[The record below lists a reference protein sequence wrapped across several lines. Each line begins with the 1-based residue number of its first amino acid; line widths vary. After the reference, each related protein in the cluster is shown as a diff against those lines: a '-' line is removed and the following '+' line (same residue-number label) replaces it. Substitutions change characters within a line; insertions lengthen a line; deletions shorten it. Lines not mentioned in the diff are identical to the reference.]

1 MHQFQSIWDFN
12 RRKRAA
18 PKPASSTAVI
28 LTTICLEVKRTLF
41 KMGVKTFTHSSPTH
55 SQEMLE
61 KLNALRNE
69 GHFCDVTVRV
79 QDKIFMAHKV
89 VLACCSEFLR
99 TKLVG
104 KPDEADKF
112 VLDLHHV
119 TVSGFTPLLEYA
131 YTSTLSINTENIID
145 VLAAASYM
153 QMFAVAS
160 TCSEFMK
167 SSILWNAGAVA
178 QDKAPEAAPEGPPG
192 RALTPLEGSLSPVSS
207 ECSVVERAIPAC
219 RESRRK
225 RKSFVVMSPE
235 SPLKCGGP
243 LAASPPMPE
252 PSPSFA
258 EAAVPPV
265 DSSLA
270 FPWTF
275 PFGIDRRFQTEKP
288 KLPGSPHGL
297 EQSRVSDVARGLA
310 DYLTCEASKAASPLA
325 AEEDVRVKVER
336 LSDEEVHEEASQAV
350 SASQSSL
357 SDQQTVPGSEQVQ
370 EELLISPQSSSIGS
384 MDEGVAEGLPSIQG
398 TSNSAGH
405 AEDDERLESVQY
417 PYHLYISPSARPGTN
432 GPDRPFQCPT
442 CGVRFTRIQNLKQH
456 MLIHSGIK
464 PFQCD
469 RCGKKFTRAYSLK
482 MHRLKHEGKR
492 CFRCQICSATF
503 TSFGEYK
510 HHMRVSRHI
519 IRKPRIYECKTCG
532 AMFTNSG
539 NLIVH
544 LRSLNHEA
552 SELANYFQSSDFL
565 VPDYL
570 SQVEEEALG
579 QYDLAGRGAEGGSS
593 VQTPVI
599 SQVSSTQDCESTFHL
614 GPPGPLTDK
623 EEEED
628 DDDDEEEEEE
638 EEEEAGTEEPKTQPS
653 SSSLGIPENKVP
665 EKEELASITVE

>member
-1 MHQFQSIWDFN
+1 
-12 RRKRAA
+12 
-18 PKPASSTAVI
+18 
-28 LTTICLEVKRTLF
+28 
-41 KMGVKTFTHSSPTH
+41 MGVKTFTHSSTSH

-61 KLNALRNE
+61 KLNDLRNQ
-69 GHFCDVTVRV
+69 GHLCDVTIRV
-79 QDKIFMAHKV
+79 QDKLFLAHKV
-89 VLACCSEFLR
+89 VLACCSEFFR
-99 TKLVG
+99 SKLVG
-104 KPDEADKF
+104 RPEEEDKF

-119 TVSGFTPLLEYA
+119 TVSGFSPLLEYA
-131 YTSTLSINTENIID
+131 YTSTLSISTENIID

-167 SSILWNAGAVA
+167 SSILWSPGNNNNNNNLTA
-178 QDKAPEAAPEGPPG
+178 DKPHESTQESASSHC
-192 RALTPLEGSLSPVSS
+192 ALTHLDGSVSPVSS
-207 ECSVVERAIPAC
+207 DCSVMERNVPIC

-225 RKSFVVMSPE
+225 RKSFVTMASPE
-235 SPLKCGGP
+235 SPLKCTTQVVTT
-243 LAASPPMPE
+243 SPQIPN
-252 PSPSFA
+252 PSPSFSDSTA
-258 EAAVPPV
+258 QPV
-265 DSSLA
+265 ESSLA

-275 PFGIDRRFQTEKP
+275 PFGIDRRFHPDKS
-288 KLPGSPHGL
+288 KLVESPRCI
-297 EQSRVSDVARGLA
+297 EQGTSGASEVVVGRRLSDF
-310 DYLTCEASKAASPLA
+310 LTCESSKAVSSPVPA
-325 AEEDVRVKVER
+325 EEEDVRVKVER
-336 LSDEEVHEEASQAV
+336 LSDEEAQEATSQPV

-357 SDQQTVPGSEQVQ
+357 SDQQTVPGSDQVQ

-384 MDEGVAEGLPSIQG
+384 MDEGVSEGLPSMQS
-398 TSNSAGH
+398 TSNAGGH
-405 AEDDERLESVQY
+405 VEDDERLEGIQY

-570 SQVEEEALG
+570 SQVQEEEEVLG
-579 QYDLAGRGAEGGSS
+579 VQYELEESQHHPVYPGSTSTSSTTAASSSSS

-599 SQVSSTQDCESTFHL
+599 SQVSSSTQNCESSSGFL
-614 GPPGPLTDK
+614 SPEPLEAPASLKMDADGTATVREETKMDNSADGSSQGAF
-623 EEEED
+623 EEEQQQQQQQQQH
-628 DDDDEEEEEE
+628 
-638 EEEEAGTEEPKTQPS
+638 AQA
-653 SSSLGIPENKVP
+653 
-665 EKEELASITVE
+665 KELVSITIE

>member
-1 MHQFQSIWDFN
+1 
-12 RRKRAA
+12 
-18 PKPASSTAVI
+18 
-28 LTTICLEVKRTLF
+28 
-41 KMGVKTFTHSSPTH
+41 MGVKTFTHSSPAH
-55 SQEMLE
+55 SQEMLG
-61 KLNALRNE
+61 KLNMLRND
-69 GHFCDVTVRV
+69 GHFCDITIRV
-79 QDKIFMAHKV
+79 QDKIFRAHKV
-89 VLACCSEFLR
+89 VLAACSEFFR

-104 KPDEADKF
+104 QSEESTQC

-119 TVSGFTPLLEYA
+119 TVTGFIPLLEYA
-131 YTSTLSINTENIID
+131 YTATLSINTENIID

-153 QMFAVAS
+153 QMFSVAS

-167 SSILWNAGAVA
+167 SSILWNTQQEKVLDTG
-178 QDKAPEAAPEGPPG
+178 QENPG
-192 RALTPLEGSLSPVSS
+192 NCNNFRDGSLSPVSS
-207 ECSVVERAIPAC
+207 ECSMVERTIPIC

-225 RKSFVVMSPE
+225 RKSYIVMSPE
-235 SPLKCGGP
+235 SPLKCSTQTS
-243 LAASPPMPE
+243 SPQVLNPT
-252 PSPSFA
+252 PSYTETRSQ
-258 EAAVPPV
+258 PV
-265 DSSLA
+265 DSSHA

-275 PFGIDRRFQTEKP
+275 PFGIDRRLQSDKVKQIESRTLE
-288 KLPGSPHGL
+288 LPGPS
-297 EQSRVSDVARGLA
+297 EVARRVT
-310 DYLTCEASKAASPLA
+310 DYVPCESTKVSSPLVM
-325 AEEDVRVKVER
+325 EDDVRVKVER
-336 LSDEEVHEEASQAV
+336 LSDEEVHEEVSQPV
-350 SASQSSL
+350 SASQSSM

-370 EELLISPQSSSIGS
+370 EDLLISPQSSSIGS
-384 MDEGVAEGLPSIQG
+384 IDEGVGEGMPTLQG
-398 TSNSAGH
+398 TASANVH
-405 AEDDERLESVQY
+405 ADDDDRLENVQY
-417 PYHLYISPSARPGTN
+417 PYQLYLTPSTSSTERPSPN

-570 SQVEEEALG
+570 SQEQEEALG
-579 QYDLAGRGAEGGSS
+579 QYELAEHSFESNSS
-593 VQTPVI
+593 VQMPVI
-599 SQVSSTQDCESTFHL
+599 SQVSSTQNCESTFPL
-614 GPPGPLTDK
+614 GSLSGLAEK
-623 EEEED
+623 EEEDEMAEPAKVSPMEETSRD
-628 DDDDEEEEEE
+628 D
-638 EEEEAGTEEPKTQPS
+638 TPKT
-653 SSSLGIPENKVP
+653 EV
-665 EKEELASITVE
+665 ASIAVE

>member
-1 MHQFQSIWDFN
+1 
-12 RRKRAA
+12 
-18 PKPASSTAVI
+18 
-28 LTTICLEVKRTLF
+28 
-41 KMGVKTFTHSSPTH
+41 MGVKTFTHSSTSH

-69 GHFCDVTVRV
+69 GHLCDVTIRV
-79 QDKIFMAHKV
+79 QDKLFLAHKV
-89 VLACCSEFLR
+89 VLACCSEFFR
-99 TKLVG
+99 SKLVG
-104 KPDEADKF
+104 RPEEEDKF

-119 TVSGFTPLLEYA
+119 TVSGFAPLLEYA
-131 YTSTLSINTENIID
+131 YTSTLSISTENIID

-167 SSILWNAGAVA
+167 SSILWTPGNNNNNNNMGA
-178 QDKAPEAAPEGPPG
+178 DKPHESAPESASSNC
-192 RALTPLEGSLSPVSS
+192 ALTPLDGSVSPVSS
-207 ECSVVERAIPAC
+207 DCSVMERNVPIC

-225 RKSFVVMSPE
+225 RKSFVSMASPE
-235 SPLKCGGP
+235 SPLKCTTQMVTT
-243 LAASPPMPE
+243 SPQIPN
-252 PSPSFA
+252 PSPSFSDS
-258 EAAVPPV
+258 AAQPV
-265 DSSLA
+265 ESSLA

-275 PFGIDRRFQTEKP
+275 PFGIDRRFHSDKS
-288 KLPGSPHGL
+288 KLPESPRCL
-297 EQSRVSDVARGLA
+297 EQGTPGTSEVVVGRRLSDF
-310 DYLTCEASKAASPLA
+310 LTCESSKTVSSPVAAE
-325 AEEDVRVKVER
+325 EEDVRVKVER
-336 LSDEEVHEEASQAV
+336 LSDEEVQEASSQPV

-384 MDEGVAEGLPSIQG
+384 MDEGVSEGLPSMQS
-398 TSNSAGH
+398 TSNAGGH
-405 AEDDERLESVQY
+405 AEDDERLEGIQY
-417 PYHLYISPSARPGTN
+417 PYHLYISPSTRPGTN

-570 SQVEEEALG
+570 SQVQEEEEALG
-579 QYDLAGRGAEGGSS
+579 VQYELEETQHHPVYPGSTSASTTTPASSSSS
-593 VQTPVI
+593 VQMPVI
-599 SQVSSTQDCESTFHL
+599 SQVSSSTQNCESSSGFL
-614 GPPGPLTDK
+614 SPEPLDPLEAPASPKMDADDTAPMTEETKMDNSVGGSSPEVF
-623 EEEED
+623 EEEQQQQQH
-628 DDDDEEEEEE
+628 
-638 EEEEAGTEEPKTQPS
+638 AQA
-653 SSSLGIPENKVP
+653 
-665 EKEELASITVE
+665 KEVASITIK

>member
-1 MHQFQSIWDFN
+1 
-12 RRKRAA
+12 
-18 PKPASSTAVI
+18 
-28 LTTICLEVKRTLF
+28 
-41 KMGVKTFTHSSPTH
+41 MGVKTFTHSSSSH
-55 SQEMLE
+55 SQEMLG
-61 KLNALRNE
+61 KLNMLRND
-69 GHFCDVTVRV
+69 GHFCDITIRV
-79 QDKIFMAHKV
+79 QDKIFRAHKV
-89 VLACCSEFLR
+89 VLAACSDFFR

-104 KPDEADKF
+104 QAEDENKN

-119 TVSGFTPLLEYA
+119 TVTGFIPLLEYA
-131 YTSTLSINTENIID
+131 YTATLSINTENIID

-153 QMFAVAS
+153 QMFSVAS

-167 SSILWNAGAVA
+167 SSILWNTPNSQPEKGLDAG
-178 QDKAPEAAPEGPPG
+178 QENSSNCNFTSRD
-192 RALTPLEGSLSPVSS
+192 GSISPVSS
-207 ECSVVERAIPAC
+207 ECSVVERTIPVC

-225 RKSFVVMSPE
+225 RKSYIVMSPE
-235 SPLKCGGP
+235 SPVKCNTQTSSP
-243 LAASPPMPE
+243 QVLNSSASY
-252 PSPSFA
+252 A
-258 EAAVPPV
+258 ENRNQPV

-275 PFGIDRRFQTEKP
+275 PFGIDRRIPPEKA
-288 KLPGSPHGL
+288 KQAENTRTLELPGPSEAG
-297 EQSRVSDVARGLA
+297 RRMA
-310 DYLTCEASKAASPLA
+310 DYVTCESTKTTLPLGT
-325 AEEDVRVKVER
+325 EEDVQVKVER
-336 LSDEEVHEEASQAV
+336 LSDEEVHEEVSQPV

-357 SDQQTVPGSEQVQ
+357 SDQQTVPGSEPVQ
-370 EELLISPQSSSIGS
+370 EDLLISPQSSSIGS
-384 MDEGVAEGLPSIQG
+384 VDEGVTEGLPTLQS
-398 TSNSAGH
+398 TSSTNAH
-405 AEDDERLESVQY
+405 ADDDDRLENVQY
-417 PYHLYISPSARPGTN
+417 PYQLYIAPSTSSTERPSPN

-570 SQVEEEALG
+570 NQEQEETLV
-579 QYDLAGRGAEGGSS
+579 QYDLGEHTFESNSS
-593 VQTPVI
+593 VQMPVI
-599 SQVSSTQDCESTFHL
+599 SQVSSTQNCESSFPL
-614 GPPGPLTDK
+614 GSLGGLAEK
-623 EEEED
+623 EEEVQEQ
-628 DDDDEEEEEE
+628 
-638 EEEEAGTEEPKTQPS
+638 PKTSTHAEAPREDPPS
-653 SSSLGIPENKVP
+653 QSCL
-665 EKEELASITVE
+665 L

>member
-1 MHQFQSIWDFN
+1 MVNTDSD
-12 RRKRAA
+12 AA
-18 PKPASSTAVI
+18 NTAAALQPGEQTHFLYKEDST
-28 LTTICLEVKRTLF
+28 
-41 KMGVKTFTHSSPTH
+41 MGVKTFTHSSTSH
-55 SQEMLE
+55 SQEMLD

-69 GHFCDVTVRV
+69 GHLCDVTIRV
-79 QDKIFMAHKV
+79 QDKLFLAHKV
-89 VLACCSEFLR
+89 VLACCSEFFR
-99 TKLVG
+99 SKLVG
-104 KPDEADKF
+104 RPEDEEKF

-119 TVSGFTPLLEYA
+119 TISGFAPLLEYA
-131 YTSTLSINTENIID
+131 YTSTLSISTENIID

-167 SSILWNAGAVA
+167 SSILWSPTNNNSSSNMAV
-178 QDKAPEAAPEGPPG
+178 DKAHEAPESASSHC
-192 RALTPLEGSLSPVSS
+192 ALTPLDGSVSPVSS
-207 ECSVVERAIPAC
+207 DCSVMERNVPIC

-225 RKSFVVMSPE
+225 RKNFVTMASPE
-235 SPLKCGGP
+235 SPLKCTAQMVTTSPQIPNPSSSFSDGP
-243 LAASPPMPE
+243 AQ
-252 PSPSFA
+252 
-258 EAAVPPV
+258 AVE
-265 DSSLA
+265 SSLA

-275 PFGIDRRFQTEKP
+275 PFGIDRRFHSDKSKRPESP
-288 KLPGSPHGL
+288 RCLEAGAPGTSEG
-297 EQSRVSDVARGLA
+297 VVARRLS
-310 DYLTCEASKAASPLA
+310 DFLTCESSKVVSSPVA
-325 AEEDVRVKVER
+325 TEEEDVRVKVER
-336 LSDEEVHEEASQAV
+336 LSDEEVQEASSQPV
-350 SASQSSL
+350 SASQSSM

-384 MDEGVAEGLPSIQG
+384 MDEGVSESLPSMQS
-398 TSNSAGH
+398 TSNAGGH
-405 AEDDERLESVQY
+405 AEDDERLEGIQY

-552 SELANYFQSSDFL
+552 SELANYFQSRVS
-565 VPDYL
+565 PRK
-570 SQVEEEALG
+570 
-579 QYDLAGRGAEGGSS
+579 LAMPGGRGAKA
-593 VQTPVI
+593 VYRR
-599 SQVSSTQDCESTFHL
+599 
-614 GPPGPLTDK
+614 
-623 EEEED
+623 
-628 DDDDEEEEEE
+628 
-638 EEEEAGTEEPKTQPS
+638 
-653 SSSLGIPENKVP
+653 
-665 EKEELASITVE
+665 TVHH

>member
-1 MHQFQSIWDFN
+1 
-12 RRKRAA
+12 
-18 PKPASSTAVI
+18 
-28 LTTICLEVKRTLF
+28 
-41 KMGVKTFTHSSPTH
+41 MGVKTFTHSSPAH
-55 SQEMLE
+55 SQEMLG
-61 KLNALRNE
+61 KLNMLRND
-69 GHFCDVTVRV
+69 GHFCDITIRV
-79 QDKIFMAHKV
+79 QDKIFRAHKV
-89 VLACCSEFLR
+89 VLAACSEFFR
-99 TKLVG
+99 SKLVG
-104 KPDEADKF
+104 QAEENAQC

-119 TVSGFTPLLEYA
+119 TVTGFIPLLEYA
-131 YTSTLSINTENIID
+131 YTATLSINTENIID

-153 QMFAVAS
+153 QMFSVAS

-167 SSILWNAGAVA
+167 SSILWNTQQEKVLDTGQENVGSNFR
-178 QDKAPEAAPEGPPG
+178 D
-192 RALTPLEGSLSPVSS
+192 GSLSPVSS
-207 ECSVVERAIPAC
+207 ECSVVERTIPIC

-225 RKSFVVMSPE
+225 RKSYIVMSPE
-235 SPLKCGGP
+235 SPLKCSTQTS
-243 LAASPPMPE
+243 SPQVLNPT
-252 PSPSFA
+252 PSYT
-258 EAAVPPV
+258 EARAQPVV
-265 DSSLA
+265 DSSHA

-275 PFGIDRRFQTEKP
+275 PFGIDRRMQPDKVKQIESRTLE
-288 KLPGSPHGL
+288 LPGPS
-297 EQSRVSDVARGLA
+297 EVTRRVT
-310 DYLTCEASKAASPLA
+310 DYVPCESTKVSSPLVM
-325 AEEDVRVKVER
+325 EDDVRVKVER
-336 LSDEEVHEEASQAV
+336 LSDEEVHEEVSQPV
-350 SASQSSL
+350 SASQSSM

-370 EELLISPQSSSIGS
+370 EDLLISPQSSSIGS
-384 MDEGVAEGLPSIQG
+384 IDEGVGEGLPTLQG
-398 TSNSAGH
+398 TASSNVH
-405 AEDDERLESVQY
+405 ADDDDRLENVQY
-417 PYHLYISPSARPGTN
+417 PYQLYLTPSTSSTERPSPN

-570 SQVEEEALG
+570 SQEQEEALG
-579 QYDLAGRGAEGGSS
+579 QYELVEHSFEGNSS
-593 VQTPVI
+593 VQMPVI
-599 SQVSSTQDCESTFHL
+599 SQVSSTQNCESTFPL
-614 GPPGPLTDK
+614 GSLSGLVEK
-623 EEEED
+623 EG
-628 DDDDEEEEEE
+628 DEEELSQPAKASPLEDTSPDD
-638 EEEEAGTEEPKTQPS
+638 APKT
-653 SSSLGIPENKVP
+653 EV
-665 EKEELASITVE
+665 ASIAVE

>member
-1 MHQFQSIWDFN
+1 
-12 RRKRAA
+12 
-18 PKPASSTAVI
+18 
-28 LTTICLEVKRTLF
+28 
-41 KMGVKTFTHSSPTH
+41 MGVKTFTHSSPSH
-55 SQEMLE
+55 SQEMLG
-61 KLNALRNE
+61 KLNMLRND
-69 GHFCDVTVRV
+69 GHFCDITIRV
-79 QDKIFMAHKV
+79 QDKIFRAHKV
-89 VLACCSEFLR
+89 VLAACSDFFR

-104 KPDEADKF
+104 QAEDDSKN

-119 TVSGFTPLLEYA
+119 TVTGFIPLLEYA
-131 YTSTLSINTENIID
+131 YTATLSINTENIID

-153 QMFAVAS
+153 QMFSVAS

-167 SSILWNAGAVA
+167 SSILWNTPNNQQEKGLDAG
-178 QDKAPEAAPEGPPG
+178 QENSSNCNFTSRD
-192 RALTPLEGSLSPVSS
+192 GSLSPVSS
-207 ECSVVERAIPAC
+207 ECSVVERTIPVC

-225 RKSFVVMSPE
+225 RKSYIVMSPE
-235 SPLKCGGP
+235 SPLKCSTQTSSP
-243 LAASPPMPE
+243 QVLNSSASYSE
-252 PSPSFA
+252 PRNQ
-258 EAAVPPV
+258 PV
-265 DSSLA
+265 DSSLS

-275 PFGIDRRFQTEKP
+275 PFGIDRRLQSEKVKQVENP
-288 KLPGSPHGL
+288 RTLELPGPS
-297 EQSRVSDVARGLA
+297 EAARRMT
-310 DYLTCEASKAASPLA
+310 DYMTCESTKANLPLVT
-325 AEEDVRVKVER
+325 EEDVRVKVER
-336 LSDEEVHEEASQAV
+336 LSDEEVHEEVSQPV

-357 SDQQTVPGSEQVQ
+357 SDQQTVPGSEQIQ
-370 EELLISPQSSSIGS
+370 EDLLISPQSSSIGS
-384 MDEGVAEGLPSIQG
+384 VDEGVTEGLPTLQS
-398 TSNSAGH
+398 TSSTNTH
-405 AEDDERLESVQY
+405 ADDEDRTER
-417 PYHLYISPSARPGTN
+417 PSPN

-570 SQVEEEALG
+570 NQEQEETLVQYELG
-579 QYDLAGRGAEGGSS
+579 EHSFESNSS
-593 VQTPVI
+593 VQMPVI
-599 SQVSSTQDCESTFHL
+599 SQVSSTQNCESTFPL
-614 GPPGPLTDK
+614 GSLSGLTEK
-623 EEEED
+623 EEEMPEQ
-628 DDDDEEEEEE
+628 
-638 EEEEAGTEEPKTQPS
+638 PKTSAS
-653 SSSLGIPENKVP
+653 SETIRDDPPKL
-665 EKEELASITVE
+665 ELSSITIE

>member
-1 MHQFQSIWDFN
+1 
-12 RRKRAA
+12 
-18 PKPASSTAVI
+18 
-28 LTTICLEVKRTLF
+28 
-41 KMGVKTFTHSSPTH
+41 MGVKTFTHSSPTH
-55 SQEMLE
+55 SQEMLS
-61 KLNALRNE
+61 KLNMLRNE
-69 GHFCDVTVRV
+69 GHFCDVTIRV
-79 QDKIFMAHKV
+79 QDKLFMAHKV
-89 VLACCSEFLR
+89 VLASCSEFFR

-104 KPDEADKF
+104 KPEEEDKC

-153 QMFAVAS
+153 QMFTVAS

-167 SSILWNAGAVA
+167 SSILWNNANNVQ
-178 QDKAPEAAPEGPPG
+178 QDKPQEPTVENSNNLN
-192 RALTPLEGSLSPVSS
+192 LTPQDGSVSPVSS
-207 ECSVVERAIPAC
+207 ECSVMERTIPVC

-225 RKSFVVMSPE
+225 RKSYIMMSPE
-235 SPLKCGGP
+235 SPVK
-243 LAASPPMPE
+243 SSTQTTPPQIPN
-252 PSPSFA
+252 PSTSFS
-258 EAAVPPV
+258 EAQSQPV
-265 DSSLA
+265 DSSLS

-275 PFGIDRRFQTEKP
+275 PFGIDRRYQSEKP
-288 KLPGSPHGL
+288 KQADSPRSL
-297 EQSRVSDVARGLA
+297 EQPGPSDVTRRLT
-310 DYLTCEASKAASPLA
+310 DYLSCDSAKAASPLA
-325 AEEDVRVKVER
+325 TEEDVRVKVER
-336 LSDEEVHEEASQAV
+336 LSDEEVHEEVSQPV

-370 EELLISPQSSSIGS
+370 EDLLISPQSSSIGS
-384 MDEGVAEGLPSIQG
+384 IDEGVADGLPSLQG
-398 TSNSAGH
+398 TSSSGGH
-405 AEDDERLESVQY
+405 ADDDERLENVQY
-417 PYHLYISPSARPGTN
+417 PYHLYISPSTRPSTN

-570 SQVEEEALG
+570 NQVQEEALG
-579 QYDLAGRGAEGGSS
+579 QYELGDHNFEGGSS
-593 VQTPVI
+593 VQMPVI
-599 SQVSSTQDCESTFHL
+599 SQPGCVPTTISPGLECSHL
-614 GPPGPLTDK
+614 
-623 EEEED
+623 
-628 DDDDEEEEEE
+628 
-638 EEEEAGTEEPKTQPS
+638 
-653 SSSLGIPENKVP
+653 
-665 EKEELASITVE
+665 

>member
-1 MHQFQSIWDFN
+1 
-12 RRKRAA
+12 
-18 PKPASSTAVI
+18 
-28 LTTICLEVKRTLF
+28 
-41 KMGVKTFTHSSPTH
+41 MGVKTFTHSSPSH
-55 SQEMLE
+55 SQEMLG
-61 KLNALRNE
+61 KLNMLRND
-69 GHFCDVTVRV
+69 GHFCDITIRV
-79 QDKIFMAHKV
+79 QDKIFRAHKV
-89 VLACCSEFLR
+89 VLAACSDFFR

-104 KPDEADKF
+104 QAEDDSKN

-119 TVSGFTPLLEYA
+119 TVTGFIPLLEYA
-131 YTSTLSINTENIID
+131 YTATLSINTENIID

-153 QMFAVAS
+153 QMFSVAS

-167 SSILWNAGAVA
+167 SSILWNTPNNQQEKGLDAG
-178 QDKAPEAAPEGPPG
+178 QENSSNCNFTSRD
-192 RALTPLEGSLSPVSS
+192 GSLSPVSS
-207 ECSVVERAIPAC
+207 ECSVVERTIPVC

-225 RKSFVVMSPE
+225 RKSYIVMSPE
-235 SPLKCGGP
+235 SPLKCSTQTSSP
-243 LAASPPMPE
+243 QVLNSSASSYSE
-252 PSPSFA
+252 PRNQ
-258 EAAVPPV
+258 PV

-275 PFGIDRRFQTEKP
+275 PFGIDRRLQSEKVKQIENP
-288 KLPGSPHGL
+288 RTLELPGPS
-297 EQSRVSDVARGLA
+297 EAARRMT
-310 DYLTCEASKAASPLA
+310 DYVTCESTKANLPLVT
-325 AEEDVRVKVER
+325 EEDVRVKVER
-336 LSDEEVHEEASQAV
+336 LSDEEVHEEVSQPV

-370 EELLISPQSSSIGS
+370 EDLLISPQSSSIGS
-384 MDEGVAEGLPSIQG
+384 VDEGVTEGLPTLQSTSG
-398 TSNSAGH
+398 TNTH
-405 AEDDERLESVQY
+405 ADDEDRTER
-417 PYHLYISPSARPGTN
+417 PSPN

-570 SQVEEEALG
+570 NQEQEETLVQYELG
-579 QYDLAGRGAEGGSS
+579 EHSFESNSS
-593 VQTPVI
+593 VQMPVI
-599 SQVSSTQDCESTFHL
+599 SQVSSTQNCESTFPL
-614 GPPGPLTDK
+614 GSLGGLTEK
-623 EEEED
+623 EEEMPEQ
-628 DDDDEEEEEE
+628 
-638 EEEEAGTEEPKTQPS
+638 PKTNASTETIRDDPPK
-653 SSSLGIPENKVP
+653 L
-665 EKEELASITVE
+665 ELSSITIE

>member
-1 MHQFQSIWDFN
+1 
-12 RRKRAA
+12 
-18 PKPASSTAVI
+18 
-28 LTTICLEVKRTLF
+28 
-41 KMGVKTFTHSSPTH
+41 MGVKTFTHSSSSH
-55 SQEMLE
+55 SQEMLG
-61 KLNALRNE
+61 KLNMLRND
-69 GHFCDVTVRV
+69 GHFCDITIRV
-79 QDKIFMAHKV
+79 QDKIFRAHKV
-89 VLACCSEFLR
+89 VLAACSDFFR

-104 KPDEADKF
+104 QAEDENKN

-119 TVSGFTPLLEYA
+119 TVTGFIPLLEYA
-131 YTSTLSINTENIID
+131 YTATLSINTENIID

-153 QMFAVAS
+153 QMFSVAS

-167 SSILWNAGAVA
+167 SSILWNTPNSQPEKSLDAG
-178 QDKAPEAAPEGPPG
+178 QENNSNCNFTSRD
-192 RALTPLEGSLSPVSS
+192 GSISPVSS
-207 ECSVVERAIPAC
+207 ECSVVERTIPVC

-225 RKSFVVMSPE
+225 RKSYIVMSPE
-235 SPLKCGGP
+235 SPVKCSTQTSSP
-243 LAASPPMPE
+243 QVLNSSASYSE
-252 PSPSFA
+252 NRNQ
-258 EAAVPPV
+258 PV

-275 PFGIDRRFQTEKP
+275 PFGIDRRIQPDKVKQAEGTRTLE
-288 KLPGSPHGL
+288 LPGPSETGRRMP
-297 EQSRVSDVARGLA
+297 
-310 DYLTCEASKAASPLA
+310 DYVTCESTKTALPLGT
-325 AEEDVRVKVER
+325 EEDVRVKVER
-336 LSDEEVHEEASQAV
+336 LSDEEVHEEVSQPV

-370 EELLISPQSSSIGS
+370 EDLLISPQSSSIGS
-384 MDEGVAEGLPSIQG
+384 VDEGVTEGLPTLQS
-398 TSNSAGH
+398 TSSTNAH
-405 AEDDERLESVQY
+405 ADDDDRLENVQY
-417 PYHLYISPSARPGTN
+417 PYQLYIAPSTSSTERPSPN

-570 SQVEEEALG
+570 NQEQEETLV
-579 QYDLAGRGAEGGSS
+579 QYDLGEHSFESNSS
-593 VQTPVI
+593 VQMPVI
-599 SQVSSTQDCESTFHL
+599 SQVSSTQNCESTFPL
-614 GPPGPLTDK
+614 GSLGGLAEK
-623 EEEED
+623 EEEMPEQ
-628 DDDDEEEEEE
+628 
-638 EEEEAGTEEPKTQPS
+638 PKTSAGAEATRVDPPKS
-653 SSSLGIPENKVP
+653 
-665 EKEELASITVE
+665 ELSSITIE

>member
-1 MHQFQSIWDFN
+1 
-12 RRKRAA
+12 
-18 PKPASSTAVI
+18 
-28 LTTICLEVKRTLF
+28 
-41 KMGVKTFTHSSPTH
+41 MGVKTFTHSSPSH
-55 SQEMLE
+55 SQEMLG
-61 KLNALRNE
+61 KLNMLRND
-69 GHFCDVTVRV
+69 GHFCDITIRV
-79 QDKIFMAHKV
+79 QDKIFRAHKV
-89 VLACCSEFLR
+89 VLAACSDFFR

-104 KPDEADKF
+104 QAEDDSKN

-119 TVSGFTPLLEYA
+119 TVTGFIPLLEYA
-131 YTSTLSINTENIID
+131 YTATLSINTENIID

-153 QMFAVAS
+153 QMFSVAS

-167 SSILWNAGAVA
+167 SSILWNTPNNQQEKGLDAG
-178 QDKAPEAAPEGPPG
+178 QENNSNCNFTSRD
-192 RALTPLEGSLSPVSS
+192 GSLSPVSS
-207 ECSVVERAIPAC
+207 ECSVVERTIPVC

-225 RKSFVVMSPE
+225 RKSYIVMSPE
-235 SPLKCGGP
+235 SPLKCSTQTSSP
-243 LAASPPMPE
+243 QVLNSSASYSE
-252 PSPSFA
+252 PRNQ
-258 EAAVPPV
+258 PV

-275 PFGIDRRFQTEKP
+275 PFGIDRRLQSEKVKQVENP
-288 KLPGSPHGL
+288 RTLELPGPS
-297 EQSRVSDVARGLA
+297 EAARRMT
-310 DYLTCEASKAASPLA
+310 DYVTCESTKANLPLVT
-325 AEEDVRVKVER
+325 EEDVRVKVER
-336 LSDEEVHEEASQAV
+336 LSDEEVHEEVSQPV

-370 EELLISPQSSSIGS
+370 EDLLISPQSSSIGS
-384 MDEGVAEGLPSIQG
+384 VDEGVTEGLPTLQS
-398 TSNSAGH
+398 TSSTNTH
-405 AEDDERLESVQY
+405 ADDEDRTER
-417 PYHLYISPSARPGTN
+417 PSPN

-570 SQVEEEALG
+570 NQEQEETLVQYELG
-579 QYDLAGRGAEGGSS
+579 EHSFESNSS
-593 VQTPVI
+593 VQMPVI
-599 SQVSSTQDCESTFHL
+599 SQVSSTQNCESTFPL
-614 GPPGPLTDK
+614 GSLGGLTEK
-623 EEEED
+623 EEEMPEQ
-628 DDDDEEEEEE
+628 
-638 EEEEAGTEEPKTQPS
+638 PKTSASTETIRDDPPK
-653 SSSLGIPENKVP
+653 L
-665 EKEELASITVE
+665 ELSSITIE

>member
-1 MHQFQSIWDFN
+1 
-12 RRKRAA
+12 
-18 PKPASSTAVI
+18 
-28 LTTICLEVKRTLF
+28 
-41 KMGVKTFTHSSPTH
+41 MGVKTFTHSSTSH

-69 GHFCDVTVRV
+69 GHLCDVTIRV
-79 QDKIFMAHKV
+79 QDKLFLAHKV
-89 VLACCSEFLR
+89 VLACCSEFFR
-99 TKLVG
+99 SKLVG
-104 KPDEADKF
+104 RPEEEDKF

-119 TVSGFTPLLEYA
+119 TVSGFAPLLEYA
-131 YTSTLSINTENIID
+131 YTSTLSISTENIID

-167 SSILWNAGAVA
+167 SSILWSPGNNGNNTMAS
-178 QDKAPEAAPEGPPG
+178 DKPHESAPESASSNC
-192 RALTPLEGSLSPVSS
+192 ALTPLDGSVSPVSS
-207 ECSVVERAIPAC
+207 DCSVMERNVPIC

-225 RKSFVVMSPE
+225 RKSFVTMASPE
-235 SPLKCGGP
+235 SPLKCTTQMVTT
-243 LAASPPMPE
+243 SPQIPN
-252 PSPSFA
+252 PSPSFSDSTA
-258 EAAVPPV
+258 QPV
-265 DSSLA
+265 ESSLA

-275 PFGIDRRFQTEKP
+275 PFGIDRRFHSDKS
-288 KLPGSPHGL
+288 KLPESPRCLDQGATGTSEVVVGRRL
-297 EQSRVSDVARGLA
+297 SDF
-310 DYLTCEASKAASPLA
+310 LTCESSKAVSPPVPA
-325 AEEDVRVKVER
+325 EEEDVRVKVER
-336 LSDEEVHEEASQAV
+336 LSDEEVQETSSQPV

-370 EELLISPQSSSIGS
+370 EDLLISPQSSSIGS
-384 MDEGVAEGLPSIQG
+384 MDEGVSEGLPSMQN
-398 TSNSAGH
+398 TSNAGGH
-405 AEDDERLESVQY
+405 AEDDERLEGIQY
-417 PYHLYISPSARPGTN
+417 PYHLYISPSSRPGTN

-570 SQVEEEALG
+570 SQVQEEEEALG
-579 QYDLAGRGAEGGSS
+579 VQYELEESQHHPVYPGSTS
-593 VQTPVI
+593 TSTATAASSSSSIQMPVI
-599 SQVSSTQDCESTFHL
+599 SQVSSSTQNCESSTGFL
-614 GPPGPLTDK
+614 SPDSLDPLEAPASLKMDADETAAMAEETKMDNTVGGSSPEVF
-623 EEEED
+623 EEEQQQQQHNQ
-628 DDDDEEEEEE
+628 
-638 EEEEAGTEEPKTQPS
+638 AK
-653 SSSLGIPENKVP
+653 
-665 EKEELASITVE
+665 ELASITIE

>member
-1 MHQFQSIWDFN
+1 
-12 RRKRAA
+12 
-18 PKPASSTAVI
+18 
-28 LTTICLEVKRTLF
+28 
-41 KMGVKTFTHSSPTH
+41 MGVKTFTHSSTSH
-55 SQEMLE
+55 SQEMLD

-69 GHFCDVTVRV
+69 GHLCDVTIRV
-79 QDKIFMAHKV
+79 QDKLFLAHKV
-89 VLACCSEFLR
+89 VLACCSEFFR
-99 TKLVG
+99 SKLVG
-104 KPDEADKF
+104 RPEDEEKF

-119 TVSGFTPLLEYA
+119 TISGFAPLLEYA
-131 YTSTLSINTENIID
+131 YTSTLSISTENIID

-167 SSILWNAGAVA
+167 SSILWSPANNSSSGSNMAV
-178 QDKAPEAAPEGPPG
+178 DKAHEAAPESASSHC
-192 RALTPLEGSLSPVSS
+192 ALTPLDGSVSPVSS
-207 ECSVVERAIPAC
+207 DCSVMERNVPIC

-225 RKSFVVMSPE
+225 RKSFVTMASPE
-235 SPLKCGGP
+235 SPLKCTTQMVNT
-243 LAASPPMPE
+243 SPQIPN
-252 PSPSFA
+252 PSPSFSDGPA
-258 EAAVPPV
+258 QPME
-265 DSSLA
+265 SSLA

-275 PFGIDRRFQTEKP
+275 PFGIDRRFHSDKSKLTESP
-288 KLPGSPHGL
+288 RCLEAGVPGTSEG
-297 EQSRVSDVARGLA
+297 VVARRLS
-310 DYLTCEASKAASPLA
+310 DFLTCESSKVVSSPVA
-325 AEEDVRVKVER
+325 TEEEDVRVKVER
-336 LSDEEVHEEASQAV
+336 LSDEEVQEASSQPV
-350 SASQSSL
+350 SASQSSM

-384 MDEGVAEGLPSIQG
+384 MDEGVSESLPSMQS
-398 TSNSAGH
+398 TSNAGGH
-405 AEDDERLESVQY
+405 AEDDERLEGIQY

-570 SQVEEEALG
+570 SQVQEEEEALG
-579 QYDLAGRGAEGGSS
+579 VPYELEESQHHPVYLGSTSNVAATTTASSSSS
-593 VQTPVI
+593 VQMPVI
-599 SQVSSTQDCESTFHL
+599 SQVSSSTQNCEGSSGLLSPEPL
-614 GPPGPLTDK
+614 GPLEAPTSNKMDTD
-623 EEEED
+623 ET
-628 DDDDEEEEEE
+628 
-638 EEEEAGTEEPKTQPS
+638 AVMT
-653 SSSLGIPENKVP
+653 ENKMSDGVRGSSP
-665 EKEELASITVE
+665 EEFGEEQPKEVIWEYKSK

>member
-1 MHQFQSIWDFN
+1 
-12 RRKRAA
+12 
-18 PKPASSTAVI
+18 
-28 LTTICLEVKRTLF
+28 
-41 KMGVKTFTHSSPTH
+41 MGVKTFTHSSSSH
-55 SQEMLE
+55 SQEMLG
-61 KLNALRNE
+61 KLNMLRND
-69 GHFCDVTVRV
+69 GHFCDITIRV
-79 QDKIFMAHKV
+79 QDKIFRAHKV
-89 VLACCSEFLR
+89 VLAACSDFFR

-104 KPDEADKF
+104 QAEDENKN

-119 TVSGFTPLLEYA
+119 TVTGFIPLLEYA
-131 YTSTLSINTENIID
+131 YTATLSINTENIID

-153 QMFAVAS
+153 QMFSVAS

-167 SSILWNAGAVA
+167 SSILWNTPNSQPEKGLDAG
-178 QDKAPEAAPEGPPG
+178 QENNSNCNFTSRD
-192 RALTPLEGSLSPVSS
+192 GSISPVSS
-207 ECSVVERAIPAC
+207 ECSMVERTIPVC

-225 RKSFVVMSPE
+225 RKSYIVMSPE
-235 SPLKCGGP
+235 SPVKSCTQTSSPQVLNSS
-243 LAASPPMPE
+243 ASYSE
-252 PSPSFA
+252 NRNQ
-258 EAAVPPV
+258 PV

-275 PFGIDRRFQTEKP
+275 PFGIDRRIQPEKAKP
-288 KLPGSPHGL
+288 SENTRTLELPGPSETGR
-297 EQSRVSDVARGLA
+297 RVA
-310 DYLTCEASKAASPLA
+310 DYVACESTKTALPLGT
-325 AEEDVRVKVER
+325 EEDVRVKVER
-336 LSDEEVHEEASQAV
+336 LSDEEVHEEVSQPV

-357 SDQQTVPGSEQVQ
+357 SDQQTVPGSEPVQ
-370 EELLISPQSSSIGS
+370 EDLLISPQSSSIGS
-384 MDEGVAEGLPSIQG
+384 VDEGGTEGLPTLQS
-398 TSNSAGH
+398 TSTTNAH
-405 AEDDERLESVQY
+405 AEEDDRTER
-417 PYHLYISPSARPGTN
+417 PSPN

-570 SQVEEEALG
+570 TQEHEETLV
-579 QYDLAGRGAEGGSS
+579 QYDLGEHSFESDSS
-593 VQTPVI
+593 IQMPVI
-599 SQVSSTQDCESTFHL
+599 SQVSSTQSCESAFPL
-614 GPPGPLTDK
+614 GSLGGLTDR
-623 EEEED
+623 EEERPQQ
-628 DDDDEEEEEE
+628 
-638 EEEEAGTEEPKTQPS
+638 PKTGACAEAARDDPS
-653 SSSLGIPENKVP
+653 KPELSSVTLE
-665 EKEELASITVE
+665 

>member
-1 MHQFQSIWDFN
+1 
-12 RRKRAA
+12 
-18 PKPASSTAVI
+18 
-28 LTTICLEVKRTLF
+28 
-41 KMGVKTFTHSSPTH
+41 MGVKTFTHSSPSH
-55 SQEMLE
+55 SQEMLG
-61 KLNALRNE
+61 KLNMLRND
-69 GHFCDVTVRV
+69 GHFCDITIRV
-79 QDKIFMAHKV
+79 QDKIFRAHKV
-89 VLACCSEFLR
+89 VLAACSDFFR

-104 KPDEADKF
+104 QAEDDSKN

-119 TVSGFTPLLEYA
+119 TVTGFIPLLEYA
-131 YTSTLSINTENIID
+131 YTATLSINTENIID

-153 QMFAVAS
+153 QMFSVAS

-167 SSILWNAGAVA
+167 SSILWNTPNNQQEKGLDAG
-178 QDKAPEAAPEGPPG
+178 QENNSNCNFTSRD
-192 RALTPLEGSLSPVSS
+192 GSLSPVSS
-207 ECSVVERAIPAC
+207 ECSVVERTIPVC

-225 RKSFVVMSPE
+225 RKSYIVMSPE
-235 SPLKCGGP
+235 SPLKCSTQTSSP
-243 LAASPPMPE
+243 QVLNSSASYSE
-252 PSPSFA
+252 PRNQ
-258 EAAVPPV
+258 PV

-275 PFGIDRRFQTEKP
+275 PFGIDRRLQSEKVKQVENP
-288 KLPGSPHGL
+288 RTLELPGPS
-297 EQSRVSDVARGLA
+297 EAARRMT
-310 DYLTCEASKAASPLA
+310 DYVTCESTKANLPLVT
-325 AEEDVRVKVER
+325 EEDVRVKVER
-336 LSDEEVHEEASQAV
+336 LSDEEVHEEVSQPV

-370 EELLISPQSSSIGS
+370 EDLLISPQSSSIGS
-384 MDEGVAEGLPSIQG
+384 VDEGVTEGLPTLQN
-398 TSNSAGH
+398 TSSTNTH
-405 AEDDERLESVQY
+405 ADDEDRTER
-417 PYHLYISPSARPGTN
+417 PSPN

-570 SQVEEEALG
+570 NQEQEETLVQYELG
-579 QYDLAGRGAEGGSS
+579 EHSFESNSS
-593 VQTPVI
+593 VQMPVI
-599 SQVSSTQDCESTFHL
+599 SQVSSTQNCESTFPL
-614 GPPGPLTDK
+614 GSLGGLTEK
-623 EEEED
+623 EEEMPEQ
-628 DDDDEEEEEE
+628 
-638 EEEEAGTEEPKTQPS
+638 PKTSASTETIRDDPPK
-653 SSSLGIPENKVP
+653 L
-665 EKEELASITVE
+665 ELSSITIE

>member
-1 MHQFQSIWDFN
+1 
-12 RRKRAA
+12 
-18 PKPASSTAVI
+18 
-28 LTTICLEVKRTLF
+28 
-41 KMGVKTFTHSSPTH
+41 MGVKTFTHSSSTH

-61 KLNALRNE
+61 KLNALRSE
-69 GHFCDVTVRV
+69 GQLCDVTLRV
-79 QDKIFMAHKV
+79 QDKVFMAHKV
-89 VLACCSEFLR
+89 VLACCSDFFR
-99 TKLVG
+99 SKLLSRPG
-104 KPDEADKF
+104 DHHN

-167 SSILWNAGAVA
+167 SSILWNASGGGGGAAA
-178 QDKAPEAAPEGPPG
+178 QEKPRDSAPEAAPAC
-192 RALTPLEGSLSPVSS
+192 ALTPLDGSSLSPVSS
-207 ECSVVERAIPAC
+207 ECSVLERAAPVC

-225 RKSFVVMSPE
+225 RRPFVVMSPE
-235 SPLKCGGP
+235 SPLKC
-243 LAASPPMPE
+243 PPVAN
-252 PSPSFA
+252 PSPSFP
-258 EAAVPPV
+258 EATAQSV

-275 PFGIDRRFQTEKP
+275 PFGLDRRFHTDKA
-288 KLPGSPHGL
+288 KLPESPRCL
-297 EQSRVSDVARGLA
+297 EQAGPSAAARRLA
-310 DYLTCEASKAASPLA
+310 DYLACDGSK
-325 AEEDVRVKVER
+325 EEDDVHVKVER
-336 LSDEEVHEEASQAV
+336 LSDEEAQEEAQEEASQPV
-350 SASQSSL
+350 SASHSSL
-357 SDQQTVPGSEQVQ
+357 SDQQTVPGSEQAQ
-370 EELLISPQSSSIGS
+370 EDLLISPQSSSIGS
-384 MDEGVAEGLPSIQG
+384 VDEGVVEGLASMQG
-398 TSNSAGH
+398 TSHTGAH
-405 AEDDERLESVQY
+405 TEDDERLENVQY
-417 PYHLYISPSARPGTN
+417 PYHLYISPSGRPGPN

-565 VPDYL
+565 LPDYL
-570 SQVEEEALG
+570 SQVQEEALG
-579 QYDLAGRGAEGGSS
+579 QYVLADQSYESGSS
-593 VQTPVI
+593 VQMPVI
-599 SQVSSTQDCESTFHL
+599 SQVSSTQNCESTFL
-614 GPPGPLTDK
+614 LGPLTDR
-623 EEEED
+623 
-628 DDDDEEEEEE
+628 EEEEEE
-638 EEEEAGTEEPKTQPS
+638 EDEEEEEAGAGGAGGLALDEPKAVGS
-653 SSSLGIPENKVP
+653 CRSLDTLQEDNSQNK
-665 EKEELASITVE
+665 ELSSITIE

>member
-1 MHQFQSIWDFN
+1 
-12 RRKRAA
+12 
-18 PKPASSTAVI
+18 
-28 LTTICLEVKRTLF
+28 
-41 KMGVKTFTHSSPTH
+41 MGVKTFTHSSPTH

-69 GHFCDVTVRV
+69 GHFCDITIRV
-79 QDKIFMAHKV
+79 QDKLFMAHKV
-89 VLACCSEFLR
+89 VLACCSEFFR
-99 TKLVG
+99 SKLVG
-104 KPDEADKF
+104 KPDEEDKF

-153 QMFAVAS
+153 QMFTVAS

-167 SSILWNAGAVA
+167 SSILWNANNTA
-178 QDKAPEAAPEGPPG
+178 QEKAQEATPESATNCT
-192 RALTPLEGSLSPVSS
+192 LTPQDGSLSPVSS
-207 ECSVVERAIPAC
+207 ECSVMERTIPVC

-225 RKSFVVMSPE
+225 RKSFIMMSPE
-235 SPLKCGGP
+235 SPLKCTTQVT
-243 LAASPPMPE
+243 SPQIPN
-252 PSPSFA
+252 PSPSFPETQA
-258 EAAVPPV
+258 QPV

-275 PFGIDRRFQTEKP
+275 PFGIDRRFQSEKP
-288 KLPGSPHGL
+288 KLPESPRSLDQPGP
-297 EQSRVSDVARGLA
+297 SDVTRRLA
-310 DYLTCEASKAASPLA
+310 DYLTCESSKVTSPLA

-336 LSDEEVHEEASQAV
+336 LSDEEVHEEVSQPV

-370 EELLISPQSSSIGS
+370 EDLLISPQSSSIGS
-384 MDEGVAEGLPSIQG
+384 IDEGVTEGLPSLQG
-398 TSNSAGH
+398 TSNNSGH
-405 AEDDERLESVQY
+405 AEDDERLENVQY
-417 PYHLYISPSARPGTN
+417 PYHLYISPSTRPSTN

-570 SQVEEEALG
+570 NQVQEEALG
-579 QYDLAGRGAEGGSS
+579 QYELPDHSFEGSSS
-593 VQTPVI
+593 VQMPVI
-599 SQVSSTQDCESTFHL
+599 SQVSSTQNCESTFPLPPL
-614 GPPGPLTDK
+614 GALTDK
-623 EEEED
+623 EEEVVL
-628 DDDDEEEEEE
+628 
-638 EEEEAGTEEPKTQPS
+638 EEPKTNAS
-653 SSSLGIPENKVP
+653 SSPEDP
-665 EKEELASITVE
+665 EEDPQKKELASITIE

>member
-1 MHQFQSIWDFN
+1 
-12 RRKRAA
+12 
-18 PKPASSTAVI
+18 
-28 LTTICLEVKRTLF
+28 
-41 KMGVKTFTHSSPTH
+41 MGVKTFTHSSPSH
-55 SQEMLE
+55 SQEMLG
-61 KLNALRNE
+61 KLNMLRND
-69 GHFCDVTVRV
+69 GHFCDITIRV
-79 QDKIFMAHKV
+79 QDKIFRAHKV
-89 VLACCSEFLR
+89 VLAACSDFFR

-104 KPDEADKF
+104 QAEDDNKN

-119 TVSGFTPLLEYA
+119 TVTGFIPLLEYA
-131 YTSTLSINTENIID
+131 YTATLSINTENIID

-153 QMFAVAS
+153 QMFSVAS

-167 SSILWNAGAVA
+167 SSILWNTPNNQQEKGLDAG
-178 QDKAPEAAPEGPPG
+178 QENSSNCNFTSRD
-192 RALTPLEGSLSPVSS
+192 GSLSPVSS
-207 ECSVVERAIPAC
+207 ECSVVERTIPVC

-225 RKSFVVMSPE
+225 RKSYIVMSPE
-235 SPLKCGGP
+235 SPLKCSTQTSSP
-243 LAASPPMPE
+243 QVLNSSASYSE
-252 PSPSFA
+252 PRNQ
-258 EAAVPPV
+258 PV

-275 PFGIDRRFQTEKP
+275 PFGIDRRLQSEKVKQVENP
-288 KLPGSPHGL
+288 RTLELPGPS
-297 EQSRVSDVARGLA
+297 EAARRMT
-310 DYLTCEASKAASPLA
+310 DYVTCESTKANLPLVT
-325 AEEDVRVKVER
+325 EEDVRVKVER
-336 LSDEEVHEEASQAV
+336 LSDEEVHEEVSQPV

-370 EELLISPQSSSIGS
+370 EDLLISPQSSSIGS
-384 MDEGVAEGLPSIQG
+384 VDEGVTEGLPTLQS
-398 TSNSAGH
+398 TSSTNTH
-405 AEDDERLESVQY
+405 ADDEDRTER
-417 PYHLYISPSARPGTN
+417 PSPN

-570 SQVEEEALG
+570 NQEQEETLVQYELG
-579 QYDLAGRGAEGGSS
+579 EHSFESNSS
-593 VQTPVI
+593 VQMPVI
-599 SQVSSTQDCESTFHL
+599 SQVSSTQNCESTFPL
-614 GPPGPLTDK
+614 GSLGGLTEK
-623 EEEED
+623 EEEMPEQ
-628 DDDDEEEEEE
+628 
-638 EEEEAGTEEPKTQPS
+638 PKTNASTETIREDPPK
-653 SSSLGIPENKVP
+653 L
-665 EKEELASITVE
+665 ELSSITIE